1 MCEKVKEMK
10 KLEITVP
17 EGKKAEWVNG
27 VLTLVDEKDMRPIT
41 ERAHS
46 HENACKVLGIP
57 FDDFAD
63 EEKDVR
69 AYKIL
74 RIIAKVWN
82 EDPEFPRFV
91 ERETR
96 WYPYVEF
103 YTKEEVNRMS
113 KEDKKR
119 TLFWSRNA
127 NSGALCGLVCVA
139 AHYVFSNAASDSG
152 ARLGFKSR
160 ELAIKCV
167 EQFPELWYD
176 YLIGK

>member
-1 MCEKVKEMK
+1 MK

-27 VLTLVDEKDMRPIT
+27 VLTLIDEKDVRPIS
-41 ERAHS
+41 ERADS
-46 HENACKVLGIP
+46 HENACKVLDIP
-57 FDDFAD
+57 FDNFEN

-74 RIIAKVWN
+74 RIIAKAWN
-82 EDPEFPRFV
+82 EDAEFPRFV
-91 ERETR
+91 KGEKR
-96 WYPYVEF
+96 WYPCVDL

-113 KEDKKR
+113 EEDKKR
-119 TLFWSRNA
+119 VLLWGGS
-127 NSGALCGLVCVA
+127 ALHGVVCGLVCA
-139 AHYVFSNAASDSG
+139 PAHSAFSSATATFG
-152 ARLGFKSR
+152 ARLGFKSK
-160 ELAIKCV
+160 ELAVKCV

>member
-1 MCEKVKEMK
+1 MK

-41 ERAHS
+41 ERVNT

-74 RIIAKVWN
+74 RIIAKAWN

-91 ERETR
+91 EGEVR

-113 KEDKKR
+113 EADKKR
-119 TLFWSRNA
+119 VLFWGGNA
-127 NSGALCGLVCVA
+127 DSGALRGLVYADAYDAFSCA
-139 AHYVFSNAASDSG
+139 AADIG
-152 ARLGFKSR
+152 ARLGF
-160 ELAIKCV
+160 
-167 EQFPELWYD
+167 
-176 YLIGK
+176 

>member
-1 MCEKVKEMK
+1 MK

-27 VLTLVDEKDMRPIT
+27 VLTLIDEKDVRPIF
-41 ERAHS
+41 ERANT
-46 HENACKVLGIP
+46 HENACKVLRIP
-57 FDDFAD
+57 FDNFEN

-74 RIIAKVWN
+74 RIIAKAWN

-91 ERETR
+91 EGEVR

-113 KEDKKR
+113 EEDKKR
-119 TLFWSRNA
+119 VLFWGGRQA
-127 NSGALCGLVCVA
+127 IDGALCGLVFA
-139 AHYVFSNAASDSG
+139 DADDGFSNCDVRSS
-152 ARLGFKSR
+152 ARLGFKSAK
-160 ELAIKCV
+160 LAVKCV

>member
-1 MCEKVKEMK
+1 MK

-41 ERAHS
+41 ERANS

-74 RIIAKVWN
+74 RIIAKAWN
-82 EDPEFPRFV
+82 EDAEFPSFV
-91 ERETR
+91 EGEKR
-96 WYPYVEF
+96 WYPYVDL

-113 KEDKKR
+113 EEDKKR
-119 TLFWSRNA
+119 VLFWGGA
-127 NSGALCGLVCVA
+127 AHGALCGLVCA
-139 AHYVFSNAASDSG
+139 GAGSGFSYAYAYVG
-152 ARLGFKSR
+152 ARLGFKSKG
-160 ELAIKCV
+160 LAVKCV

>member
-1 MCEKVKEMK
+1 MK

-17 EGKKAEWVNG
+17 EGKIAERVNG

-41 ERAHS
+41 ERADS
-46 HENACKVLGIP
+46 HENACKVLDIP
-57 FDDFAD
+57 FDNFEN

-74 RIIAKVWN
+74 RIIAKAWN

-91 ERETR
+91 EGEKR
-96 WYPYVEF
+96 WYPCVDL

-113 KEDKKR
+113 EADKKR
-119 TLFWSRNA
+119 VLFWG
-127 NSGALCGLVCVA
+127 GAAYDGAFCGLVYA
-139 AHYVFSNAASDSG
+139 LADYGFSFALAYFG
-152 ARLGFKSR
+152 ARLGFKSE

>member
-1 MCEKVKEMK
+1 MK

-17 EGKKAEWVNG
+17 EGKIAEWVNG
-27 VLTLVDEKDMRPIT
+27 VLTLIDEKGMRPIT
-41 ERAHS
+41 ERANTHR
-46 HENACKVLGIP
+46 NACKVLGIP

-74 RIIAKVWN
+74 RIIAKAWN

-91 ERETR
+91 EGEVR

-113 KEDKKR
+113 EADKKR
-119 TLFWSRNA
+119 VLFWGGA
-127 NSGALCGLVCVA
+127 ASGGAVCGLVYA
-139 AHYVFSNAASDSG
+139 YAYDGFSYATAYIG
-152 ARLGFKSR
+152 ARLCFKSE
-160 ELAIKCV
+160 ELTIKCV

>member
-1 MCEKVKEMK
+1 MK

-27 VLTLVDEKDMRPIT
+27 VLTLIDEKDVRPIA
-41 ERAHS
+41 ERANS

-57 FDDFAD
+57 FDDFAN

-74 RIIAKVWN
+74 RIIAKAWN
-82 EDPEFPRFV
+82 EDAEFPRFV
-91 ERETR
+91 EGEFR

-113 KEDKKR
+113 EEDKKR
-119 TLFWSRNA
+119 VLFWGGSA
-127 NSGALCGLVCVA
+127 YIGALCGLVSA
-139 AHYVFSNAASDSG
+139 SAHYDFSIASAAFG
-152 ARLGFKSR
+152 ARLGFKSK
-160 ELAIKCV
+160 ELAVKCV

>member
-1 MCEKVKEMK
+1 MK

-41 ERAHS
+41 ERANT

-57 FDDFAD
+57 FDNFEN

-74 RIIAKVWN
+74 RIIAKAWN

-91 ERETR
+91 EGEKR
-96 WYPYVEF
+96 WYPF
-103 YTKEEVNRMS
+103 IDLYTKEEVNRMS
-113 KEDKKR
+113 EADKKR
-119 TLFWSRNA
+119 VLLWGGPASD
-127 NSGALCGLVCVA
+127 GALYGLVCAYAYDDFSPADA
-139 AHYVFSNAASDSG
+139 AVG
-152 ARLGFKSR
+152 ARLGFKSE
-160 ELAIKCV
+160 ELAVKCV
-167 EQFPELWYD
+167 KQFPELWYD

>member
-1 MCEKVKEMK
+1 MK

-27 VLTLVDEKDMRPIT
+27 VLTLVDEKDVRPIS
-41 ERAHS
+41 ERANT

-57 FDDFAD
+57 FDNFEN

-74 RIIAKVWN
+74 RIIAKAWN

-91 ERETR
+91 EGEVR

-103 YTKEEVNRMS
+103 YTKEEINRMS
-113 KEDKKR
+113 EADKKR
-119 TLFWSRNA
+119 VLVWGGDA
-127 NSGALCGLVCVA
+127 VYGALCGLVFA
-139 AHYVFSNAASDSG
+139 YASDDFSYAYACIG
-152 ARLGFKSR
+152 ARLGFKS
-160 ELAIKCV
+160 EEFAVKCV

>member
-1 MCEKVKEMK
+1 MN

-17 EGKKAEWVNG
+17 EGKIAELVNG

-41 ERAHS
+41 ERANT

-57 FDDFAD
+57 FDNFEN

-74 RIIAKVWN
+74 RIIAKAWN
-82 EDPEFPRFV
+82 EDAEFPRFV
-91 ERETR
+91 EGEVR

-103 YTKEEVNRMS
+103 YTKEEVNKMS
-113 KEDKKR
+113 EEDKNR
-119 TLFWSRNA
+119 VLFWGGAAYN
-127 NSGALCGLVCVA
+127 GALCGLVFADADDGFSIVVA
-139 AHYVFSNAASDSG
+139 SVS
-152 ARLGFKSR
+152 ARLVFKSAK
-160 ELAIKCV
+160 LAVKCV

>member
-1 MCEKVKEMK
+1 MK
-10 KLEITVP
+10 KLEITVS
-17 EGKKAEWVNG
+17 EGKKAEWVNE
-27 VLTLVDEKDMRPIT
+27 VLTLVDEKDVRPIT
-41 ERAHS
+41 ERADS

-74 RIIAKVWN
+74 RIIAKAWN
-82 EDPEFPRFV
+82 EDAEFPRFV
-91 ERETR
+91 EGEVR

-103 YTKEEVNRMS
+103 YTKEEGNRMS
-113 KEDKKR
+113 EEDKKR
-119 TLFWSRNA
+119 VLFWGGNA
-127 NSGALCGLVCVA
+127 TDGAGCGLVCA
-139 AHYVFSNAASDSG
+139 NAYYDFSLAYARIG
-152 ARLGFKSR
+152 ARLGFKSK
-160 ELAIKCV
+160 EFAVKCV

>member
-1 MCEKVKEMK
+1 MK

-27 VLTLVDEKDMRPIT
+27 VLTLIDEKDVRPIT
-41 ERAHS
+41 ERADS
-46 HENACKVLGIP
+46 HENACKVLRIP

-74 RIIAKVWN
+74 RIIAKAWN
-82 EDPEFPRFV
+82 EDAEFPRFV
-91 ERETR
+91 KGEKR
-96 WYPYVEF
+96 WYPCVGF

-113 KEDKKR
+113 EEDKKR
-119 TLFWSRNA
+119 VLFWGGNA
-127 NSGALCGLVCVA
+127 YYAALCGLVSA
-139 AHYVFSNAASDSG
+139 NADYGFSDASADVG
-152 ARLGFKSR
+152 ARLGFKSK
-160 ELAIKCV
+160 ELAVKCV

>member
-1 MCEKVKEMK
+1 MK

-41 ERAHS
+41 ERADS
-46 HENACKVLGIP
+46 HENACKVLNIP
-57 FDDFAD
+57 FDDFAN

-74 RIIAKVWN
+74 RIIVKAWN
-82 EDPEFPRFV
+82 EDAEFPRFV
-91 ERETR
+91 KGEVR
-96 WYPYVEF
+96 WYPYIEF
-103 YTKEEVNRMS
+103 YTKEEFNRMS
-113 KEDKKR
+113 EEYKKR
-119 TLFWSRNA
+119 VLFWGGGADR
-127 NSGALCGLVCVA
+127 GALCGLVYA
-139 AHYVFSNAASDSG
+139 YASSDFSLASATLG
-152 ARLGFKSR
+152 ARLGFKSE
-160 ELAIKCV
+160 ELTVKCV